1 MRLGF
6 APFYWAFLFYT
17 LFVFLIPGTF
27 QVSNDNYYWFWSG
40 GYDKTIIAVA
50 ILFLYLAI
58 GSFEL
63 GYRFGFGSAGRF
75 SNSTPRR
82 HRAGERALPARS
94 PSRQVVM
101 IVVGAAAGLLV
112 LAILQIGIE
121 GFIGTRA
128 AVSARFQEIAGA
140 SNVSRGIFSA
150 LVRQIS
156 IIALLFSLWYFIS
169 KWKKDVYATPLFVA
183 AIAISYFA
191 LNPVAM
197 PRFITLG
204 TALSILMIIVVQF
217 RLSLN
222 FIIFMPPIGLY
233 LIAPMISSFNR
244 SEQVTAFKY
253 IPINEYLLHG
263 DFACMQV
270 LIIAVQYTFESGFRY
285 GHQLLS
291 ALFFFVPRSIW
302 EGKAEPTGVFLAEN
316 EGFPFTNLS
325 STIFAELWIDFGVLG
340 FIVFVLIGWLFG
352 RMDKKICSGSTSIIL
367 VLGTIAF
374 VGTLPMLLRGSLL
387 GVLPQVAFL
396 LAIPVML
403 KVGFDAIRKLR
414 KPIGQ

>member
-1 MRLGF
+1 MTETKKGTMLLWSMAAFAIASTLIPYTSIQDKTDFTIVLFVLPLGIFLSMRYINCMRLGF

-169 KWKKDVYATPLFVA
+169 KWKKDVYAT
-183 AIAISYFA
+183 
-191 LNPVAM
+191 
-197 PRFITLG
+197 
-204 TALSILMIIVVQF
+204 
-217 RLSLN
+217 
-222 FIIFMPPIGLY
+222 
-233 LIAPMISSFNR
+233 
-244 SEQVTAFKY
+244 
-253 IPINEYLLHG
+253 
-263 DFACMQV
+263 
-270 LIIAVQYTFESGFRY
+270 
-285 GHQLLS
+285 
-291 ALFFFVPRSIW
+291 
-302 EGKAEPTGVFLAEN
+302 
-316 EGFPFTNLS
+316 
-325 STIFAELWIDFGVLG
+325 
-340 FIVFVLIGWLFG
+340 
-352 RMDKKICSGSTSIIL
+352 
-367 VLGTIAF
+367 
-374 VGTLPMLLRGSLL
+374 
-387 GVLPQVAFL
+387 
-396 LAIPVML
+396 
-403 KVGFDAIRKLR
+403 
-414 KPIGQ
+414 